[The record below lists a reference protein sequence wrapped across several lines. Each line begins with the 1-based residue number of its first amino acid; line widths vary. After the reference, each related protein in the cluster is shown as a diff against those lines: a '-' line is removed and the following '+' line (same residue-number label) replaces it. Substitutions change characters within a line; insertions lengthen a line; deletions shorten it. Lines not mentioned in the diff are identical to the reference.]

1 MWELDNKEGRV
12 LKNWCFWTVVL
23 GITLESSLDARRSN
37 QSTLKK
43 INPEY
48 LLEGLMLKLQYFGYL
63 MQGADSLEK
72 NPDAR
77 KDWRQKE
84 KRVTENE
91 MVGWHHWLN
100 GHEFEEAL
108 EDGEGQGS
116 LACCSPW
123 GPKEFDMTEWLSN
136 NNLPRRKKDLTCLS
150 LPNSGDPRAF
160 YIKVGKIGNKKKKS
174 SKLSFKMKV
183 CWLYLYES

>member
-1 MWELDNKEGRV
+1 MWGWRRLLRIH
-12 LKNWCFWTVVL
+12 W
-23 GITLESSLDARRSN
+23 IAMRSN

-48 LLEGLMLKLQYFGYL
+48 SLEGLMLKLQYFGYL

-100 GHEFEEAL
+100 GHEFEEAP
-108 EDGEGQGS
+108 EVGDGQGS
-116 LACCSPW
+116 LACCSPQ
-123 GPKEFDMTEWLSN
+123 GLKESDMTEQLNQTELKGVQHQAS
-136 NNLPRRKKDLTCLS
+136 
-150 LPNSGDPRAF
+150 
-160 YIKVGKIGNKKKKS
+160 
-174 SKLSFKMKV
+174 LSFTISLLLAQTHDHLASDAIQPSHSLSPSSLLALNLYQHQGLFQWVGSSNQVAKV
-183 CWLYLYES
+183 LELQL